1 MKGKAN
7 SYLAILLVVV
17 IGVGAALLL
26 MRIVTANSLSATLG
40 GSEAKY
46 DQLKES
52 ILKQ

>member
-7 SYLAILLVVV
+7 TYFAILLVAV
-17 IGVGAALLL
+17 IGIGAVLLL
-26 MRIVTANSLSATLG
+26 MRIVTTNSLPATLG
-40 GSEAKY
+40 GSEANY

>member
-1 MKGKAN
+1 MRSNAN
-7 SYLAILLVVV
+7 SYLAIFLVIV
-17 IGVGAALLL
+17 IGIGAALLL
-26 MRIVTANSLSATLG
+26 ARIVRMNSLPATLG

>member
-1 MKGKAN
+1 MKSKAN
-7 SYLAILLVVV
+7 SYLAIFLVII
-17 IGVGAALLL
+17 IGIGAARLL
-26 MRIVTANSLSATLG
+26 MRIVRTNSLPATLG